1 MHTILQNY
9 VIISLHFMSLNMI
22 LLELLACGCCW
33 CKLVHP
39 LPMLTVVLPMA
50 AVWLGCPSLGTWLGI
65 F

>member
-39 LPMLTVVLPMA
+39 LPMLMVVLPMA
-50 AVWLGCPSLGTWLGI
+50 AVWLG
-65 F
+65 